1 MTARLLH
8 NPPLGRTGQ
17 AVQLLSGREPRVR
30 RRGRLTAFRYLAMDV
45 PLPQR
50 VPENAP
56 GDFYVMAGSCTR
68 CCLVH
73 GEAPDLL
80 NDPQQ
85 SFEECYFRRQPH
97 TPEEI
102 DRAISAIS
110 VSEMAALRYG
120 GNDPTIVAKL
130 RAAKCGAQCD
140 QTDEGQA
147 WLRAMAEATEKWRAR
162 AEAERL
168 PLEKRASWWRRL
180 IGW

>member
-1 MTARLLH
+1 MGVL
-8 NPPLGRTGQ
+8 
-17 AVQLLSGREPRVR
+17 
-30 RRGRLTAFRYLAMDV
+30 
-45 PLPQR
+45 LPQR

-56 GDFYVMAGSCTR
+56 GDFYVTAGCCTR

-80 NDPQQ
+80 NDPRQP
-85 SFEECYFRRQPH
+85 FEECYFQRQPQ

-120 GNDPTIVAKL
+120 GNDPTIIAKL
-130 RAAKCGAQCD
+130 RAKKCGGQCD

-147 WLRAMAEATEKWRAR
+147 WLRNVAEVQAKA

-168 PLEKRASWWRRL
+168 RLEKRSSWWRRL
-180 IGW
+180 LGW